1 MKSYAL
7 GVFSSI
13 IIGCHPADKDIFSS
27 VEDADTISKKSM
39 FLSIDPLLGSAVK
52 GFFCLP
58 TQSNDDCIQRDRG
71 FKSHGHH
78 TLTPIEENQRTRNRL
93 LQYASSTHSFW
104 NSSIKSGSKKERK

>member
-7 GVFSSI
+7 CVFLSI
-13 IIGCHPADKDIFSS
+13 VIGCHPADKDIFSS
-27 VEDADTISKKSM
+27 VEDTDPVSKKSI

-58 TQSNDDCIQRDRG
+58 TQSNDDCLQRDRG

-78 TLTPIEENQRTRNRL
+78 NLTPLEENQRIRNRL
-93 LQYASSTHSFW
+93 FQYASSTNSFW
-104 NSSIKSGSKKERK
+104 KPSIKLGSNKGRK